1 MGPARYGPGWMEWT
15 VEPRFTVPPAS
26 LTRRLA
32 IDLHAV
38 CFMVSFRDYE
48 GPVLLKQAAWRSA
61 G

>member
-1 MGPARYGPGWMEWT
+1 MEWT
-15 VEPRFTVPPAS
+15 VEPPFTVPPVL
-26 LTRRLA
+26 LTRRPA

-38 CFMVSFRDYE
+38 CFMVSSRDYE